1 VVRYVCHPREPT
13 EAEVTYV
20 VADPWQHR
28 GVGSAL
34 IDRLAARAHEAGVQ
48 RFIATS
54 LAVDTHARRVLARVA
69 EPIAEH

>member
-13 EAEVTYV
+13 EAEVAYV